1 MNDKNH
7 SIPEDEVNKML
18 AEQHEKHVRYTED
31 KLRQQA
37 IEHNL
42 EDISKSVKHID
53 SKVCSY
59 ISETESNNKKVMEAI
74 ENVGAERRECEN
86 NIKEKIDKKVKER
99 NDLIEKLNNHVND
112 NFVTNKSL
120 NKMAAII
127 IVTVGITVSVI
138 TYIGQSKS
146 LNADQI
152 KAMIKHVVEE
162 VKKDG

>member
-1 MNDKNH
+1 MSDNNH

-18 AEQHEKHVRYTED
+18 ADQHEKHVRYTED

-59 ISETESNNKKVMEAI
+59 IGETEENNKKIMLAI
-74 ENVGAERRECEN
+74 ENVGTERRQCEDD
-86 NIKEKIDKKVKER
+86 IKEKIEKKVSER
-99 NDLIEKLNNHVND
+99 NELIEKLNNHVNN
-112 NFVTNKSL
+112 NFVTTKSL

-127 IVTVGITVSVI
+127 IVTVGFTVSAI
-138 TYIGQSKS
+138 TYIGQSKHLDS
-146 LNADQI
+146 DQI
-152 KAMIKHVVEE
+152 KVMIQTVVKEM
-162 VKKDG
+162 KKGG